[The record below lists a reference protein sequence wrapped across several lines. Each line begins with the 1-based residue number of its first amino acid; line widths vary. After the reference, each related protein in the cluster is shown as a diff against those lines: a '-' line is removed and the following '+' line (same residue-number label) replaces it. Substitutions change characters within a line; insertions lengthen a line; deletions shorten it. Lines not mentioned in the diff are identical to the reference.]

1 VRIATLVALVLVVLA
16 SPASAQRRLDLVVH
30 QRVVG
35 LIEPMG
41 AEHSIRIG
49 MRGPLGDPRELLFT
63 GAHVEVGAVNY
74 TSPIDS
80 ITGGYLEV
88 SPIALLILRA
98 ELTATAMWPIGMD
111 GAGYYDAES
120 YSAANDLRAERGRHA
135 SGWNFLVS
143 ATLQGAVPIGPLRLL
158 MVDELT
164 LEHVTLGDADFHFDP
179 RRDAVLAK
187 QDWVLGN
194 RAMLLLEA
202 NVEGSLLRFGAY
214 HDLRSVPR
222 SESLAT
228 QLGGMVAL
236 AVDAGPS
243 VPEVMPFLRMGAY
256 LDGARAGSF
265 TLLGGVMLRYDVAR
279 LR

>member
-1 VRIATLVALVLVVLA
+1 MRVATLVALLLVTLA
-16 SPASAQRRLDLVVH
+16 TPASAQRRLDLVVH

-41 AEHSIRIG
+41 AEHALRIG
-49 MRGPLGDPRELLFT
+49 LRGPLGDRRELLFT

-80 ITGGYLEV
+80 MTGGYLAV
-88 SPIALLILRA
+88 SPIALLVLRA

-111 GAGYYDAES
+111 GAGYYGAES
-120 YSAANDLRAERGRHA
+120 YFADNDLRAERGGHA
-135 SGWNFLVS
+135 RGWSLLVS

-164 LEHVTLGDADFHFDP
+164 LEHVTLGEADFHFDP
-179 RRDAVLAK
+179 RRDAVLAR

-202 NVEGSLLRFGAY
+202 RVEGSLLRLGAY
-214 HDLRSVPR
+214 HDLRFVPR
-222 SESLAT
+222 SESLAS

-243 VPEVMPFLRMGAY
+243 VPELMPFLRMGAY
-256 LDGARAGSF
+256 TDGTRAGSF
-265 TLLGGVMLRYDVAR
+265 TLLGGVMIRYDV
-279 LR
+279 LRVR